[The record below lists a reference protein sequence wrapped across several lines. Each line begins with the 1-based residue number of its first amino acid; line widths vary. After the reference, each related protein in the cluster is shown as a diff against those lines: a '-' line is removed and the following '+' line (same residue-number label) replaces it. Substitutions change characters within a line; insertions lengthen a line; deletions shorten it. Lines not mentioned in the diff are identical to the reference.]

1 MSGEEVV
8 YRMSS
13 KEKVLLVLSQLFFA
27 AVLIQYNDIL
37 TGVIAGLY
45 MLCCVFFTSFRE
57 KWELIKKRK
66 PILWMV
72 IFFLWVF
79 ISIFTSEDRYEGFRF
94 LDPRLPTLYFPL
106 TLGLVQA
113 SKELKERM
121 LLSIAVI
128 VTLYCAACMIWGINN
143 YLETKN
149 TAFLYNDALTVMTDQ
164 QSAYISLLVNFSI
177 YIFSCLLFFK
187 NYRYKILLSV
197 GILFLFGMSYMLAGR
212 SMMIMLY
219 LSVFIFVIYYGLKK
233 KKYLESA
240 AIILSIAIGGFLGF
254 KFFPDTFNRF
264 KDIIYTKFQYD
275 SQATESHY
283 SNETTADQW
292 NGANF
297 RLAAWQCGWEL
308 FKQYPIAGTGLGDK
322 KAKLLEKY
330 KEKNFIIG
338 LRTKRNVHNN
348 YLDLLLSNGIIGLA
362 LFLIAWYILPIREMI
377 LTRDYLSLLMMTTFF
392 VAMITEVYLDR
403 SFGGMMF
410 GYFVPLLLI
419 DKNRSQGY

>member
-1 MSGEEVV
+1 MPVEEIA

-27 AVLIQYNDIL
+27 AVLIQYNDTL
-37 TGVIAGLY
+37 TGIIAGLY
-45 MLCCVFFTSFRE
+45 MLSCILFISFKE
-57 KWELIKKRK
+57 KWGLIKKRK

-79 ISIFTSEDRYEGFRF
+79 ISIFTSKDQHEGFRY
-94 LDPRLPTLYFPL
+94 LDPRLPTLYFPI
-106 TLGLVQA
+106 TLGLVQVG
-113 SKELKERM
+113 KELKERM

-164 QSAYISLLVNFSI
+164 QSAYVSLLVNFSI
-177 YIFSCLLFFK
+177 YIFSWFLFFK

-197 GILFLFGMSYMLAGR
+197 GILFLFGMSYMLGGR
-212 SMMIMLY
+212 NMMVMLY
-219 LSVFIFVIYYGLKK
+219 LSVFIFLIYYAMKRR
-233 KKYLESA
+233 KYIESA
-240 AIILSIAIGGFLGF
+240 AIVLAILIGSLLVF
-254 KFFPDTFNRF
+254 KFVPSTLNRF
-264 KDIIYTKFQYD
+264 KDIVYTKFQYN
-275 SQATESHY
+275 SRATESHY
-283 SNETTADQW
+283 SMETTADQW

-308 FKQYPIAGTGLGDK
+308 FKEYPIAGTGLGDK
-322 KAKLLEKY
+322 KTKLMEKY
-330 KEKNFIIG
+330 KEKDFIVG
-338 LRTKRNVHNN
+338 YTTKRNVHNN
-348 YLDLLLSNGIIGLA
+348 YLDLLLANGIIGLL

-377 LTRDYLSLLMMTTFF
+377 LAKDYLSILMMITFAA
-392 VAMITEVYLDR
+392 AMVTEVYLDR
-403 SFGGMMF
+403 SFGGMIF

-419 DKNRSQGY
+419 DKNPVKDY